1 MRTSKD
7 VKMKPAPAGAD
18 YDTQI
23 VHHTKEQLAHSKKT
37 TGLFRTKSNIAG
49 HQRLAEEHS
58 MAAGRIKLEKEANL
72 PVNNAGK
79 FH

>member
-1 MRTSKD
+1 
-7 VKMKPAPAGAD
+7 MKPVPANAD

-23 VHHTKEQLAHSKKT
+23 AHHTKEQLAHSKKT
-37 TGLFRTKSNIAG
+37 TGLFRTKSNIAA
-49 HQRLAEEHS
+49 HQRLADEHS
-58 MAAGRIKLEKEANL
+58 IAAGRIRLEKDSNL